1 MEILNL
7 IISIISMIGTV
18 VSAVVAFIAKSE
30 VKKLKNSQFLQGNNN
45 NQFIIGDNDGKH
57 EWAKYQ
63 R

>member
-18 VSAVVAFIAKSE
+18 ASAVVAFIAKSE

-57 EWAKYQ
+57 E
-63 R
+63 

>member
-30 VKKLKNSQFLQGNNN
+30 VKKIKNSQFLQGNNN

-57 EWAKYQ
+57 EWTKYQ